1 MCIARHAL
9 PEVNLRQELAE
20 STRQSIR
27 SAWSGAS
34 LRSMELGWHGFY
46 LKQNELFLEFGYQ
59 SEGEFRDAEGISVR
73 TWGRMVRLAEALS
86 QLSKEEFLAMT
97 ADNAEHLARLPEEE
111 RYDPEL
117 LEAARTLSAT
127 ELQRKLLERQA
138 AQQGVPVGDVRV
150 KWSCPMF
157 EGQKKV
163 IEQGVEEFRQQHGLK
178 EKGTAL
184 EWLVMENTGR
194 ETLMGFMQRGVPTLK
209 RALRATTVE
218 EMRELLGVY
227 VADLAEAV
235 DGLQGK
241 KR

>member
-1 MCIARHAL
+1 MLEPYQRMATAL
-9 PEVNLRQELAE
+9 A
-20 STRQSIR
+20 TRDHIR

-34 LRSMELGWHGFY
+34 LRSMELGWHGYY

-59 SEGEFRDAEGISVR
+59 SEAEFRDAEKISVR
-73 TWGRMVRLAEALS
+73 TWGRMVRLAEAFS

-97 ADNAEHLARLPEEE
+97 ADNADQLAKLPEED

-117 LEAARTLSAT
+117 LQAAQQLSAT
-127 ELQRKLLERQA
+127 DLQRKLLERQA
-138 AQQGVPVGDVRV
+138 VKEGVPVGDVRV

-194 ETLMGFMQRGVPTLK
+194 ETLMGFMQRSIPTLR
-209 RALRATTVE
+209 RALKKQTVD
-218 EMRELLGVY
+218 EMRELLEEY
-227 VADLAEAV
+227 VQDLAATVEV
-235 DGLQGK
+235 VQGK
-241 KR
+241 NR